1 MPDIL
6 EKYFSEQ
13 VFSNKTIFFILAKQ
27 YCFLINFRLH
37 PTAEAVWVEYV
48 FFEYRMQV
56 QGIRHRVLH
65 PDLQTYI
72 QSFRQDIQ
80 CDRPTGD

>member
-13 VFSNKTIFFILAKQ
+13 VFSNKTILFILAKQ

-37 PTAEAVWVEYV
+37 PTAEAGWGMY
-48 FFEYRMQV
+48 FFEYRQPSLL
-56 QGIRHRVLH
+56 R
-65 PDLQTYI
+65 LQI
-72 QSFRQDIQ
+72 FRKLAV
-80 CDRPTGD
+80 